1 MKDFRITEKDIRIY
15 NMLMDIPLQVGH
27 PRHELQKQ
35 FNLFATKY
43 PEVEI
48 ETNDFYN
55 DGGCV
60 GIHFNDDEFIIV
72 CDMDSMTIESS
83 ILTDYENCLFDILET
98 IPFTWESLES
108 RLNDMIAIAP
118 WTETFADSD
127 NVNEARGK
135 ASSYLKDKW
144 KQNEFT
150 GNK

>member
-1 MKDFRITEKDIRIY
+1 MKNFKVSDSDIRMF
-15 NMLMDIPLQVGH
+15 NMIFDIPLHPAH

-118 WTETFADSD
+118 WTETFIDSETAQ
-127 NVNEARGK
+127 EARSK
-135 ASSYLKDKW
+135 AVKYLKDKW
-144 KQNEFT
+144 N
-150 GNK
+150 